1 MFQELEVGKR
11 YDEFLGSDAVKFD
24 IDDAGAKLIVLYTN
38 PDPEEVKAFKQGA
51 ISVEIKDF
59 PQYAVTMLM
68 FHFTGEDWIDAP
80 YASKLSVNCSDLTQ
94 FAPTEK
100 SVSIAISLM
109 MADGNTGELKVLRL
123 FTMRKETYKKFYKCT
138 IENSHTN
145 FTIDEIYENTKKIYD
160 KYSTQDL
167 VRLSD

>member
-1 MFQELEVGKR
+1 
-11 YDEFLGSDAVKFD
+11 
-24 IDDAGAKLIVLYTN
+24 
-38 PDPEEVKAFKQGA
+38 
-51 ISVEIKDF
+51 
-59 PQYAVTMLM
+59 
-68 FHFTGEDWIDAP
+68 
-80 YASKLSVNCSDLTQ
+80 
-94 FAPTEK
+94 
-100 SVSIAISLM
+100 M

-123 FTMRKETYKKFYKCT
+123 FTMRKEAYKKFYKCT